1 MKVLWL
7 CSWYPHSTDPFDG
20 DFVERHARSLATQQQ
35 VDIIHIVQN
44 LALLQNEKSRTE
56 EKEEK
61 NIRTKI
67 YYVPVQHTGL
77 KKAGSLVFNVRYY
90 ATLYAA
96 LKTYIRENGRPDL
109 VHVHVPVKIGA
120 GAIWLKKRF
129 EIPFVVTEHAT
140 VYFKHSHDNYFE
152 RGFQNRYITRKTFSE
167 AEALVSV
174 SDCMEK
180 VIDNLFV
187 IKKKYIIRNAVNTGF
202 FFPKPV
208 NNPVRK
214 FVHVSMMVP
223 FKNVEGILKGLVR
236 LNETTRNWQ
245 MIFIG
250 PASTEQKNLTEKL
263 GLNQQVV
270 WKGILAYTEVAKEM
284 QQADAL
290 VHFSKYENL
299 PCVVNEALCCG
310 LPVISSDVGGIA
322 ELINEHNGML
332 VESENIE
339 QLANAMALFL
349 QQPERFN
356 QQQISAAAAAQFNYE
371 TIGKEI
377 VEMYQ
382 QVLLRS

>member
-90 ATLYAA
+90 ATLYTA

-129 EIPFVVTEHAT
+129 GIPFVVTEHAT

-152 RGFQNRYITRKTFSE
+152 RGFQNRYITRKTFSK
-167 AEALVSV
+167 AEALASVSV
-174 SDCMEK
+174 CMQK
-180 VIDNLFV
+180 IIDDLFV

-202 FFPKPV
+202 YFPKPV

-250 PASTEQKNLTEKL
+250 PASSEQKNLANKL
-263 GLNQQVV
+263 GLSQQVV
-270 WKGILAYTEVAKEM
+270 WKGILAYTEVAREM
-284 QQADAL
+284 QQADTL

-310 LPVISSDVGGIA
+310 LPVISSDVGGIV